1 MGSITSPRRIW
12 KGLLRGVLFALFLL
26 AGCSLSA
33 HSLNG
38 SDLPLRRWS
47 VKENGAPVQGSLL
60 FLQAGVVRIEK
71 ADHTVLS
78 VPLAELAPEDQRF
91 VRDRD
96 ARIARLNR
104 PLSGTTAGWDKERSW
119 AGPALALALLSALG
133 LWAVRTAGRPALRAV
148 VPVLLVGVIT
158 LFYGFR
164 TRNLRAAQSLTD
176 PLTVDSAFTPFKP
189 GINTFWDN
197 DYFHVESNGIPDHT
211 MMVGITNWQQ
221 QVPIPQC
228 YIGANSWSIPL
239 NPVIATTPVPVSP
252 QHFIRGAIAVAVNG
266 VPIFNP
272 YTNTG
277 VDAFLDGQ
285 LDDFGGHCGR
295 ADDYHYHIA
304 PLSLYGQTSATLPI
318 AYALDGFAV
327 FGSVEPDGSPMAALD
342 ANHGHYGTNGVYHYH
357 GTATAPYM
365 IGNMVGEV
373 TEDATLQIVPQA
385 AASPVRPFQS
395 PLPGAEII
403 GCTEN
408 GNGNGYTVVY
418 SLNGQTDSVVY
429 DWTSGGLFTF
439 THFAQGVGTTNTYN
453 GFVPCTVINSI
464 TDPAS
469 DASSW
474 SIYPVPTDETFSIS
488 PGAGVVPG
496 DIKGIEVYD
505 MHGQRVYATDRY
517 VPLVDVRSFRSG
529 AYLVRV
535 LLRSGVV
542 TRKLVVR

>member
-1 MGSITSPRRIW
+1 MALCQPCLNSLFRSV
-12 KGLLRGVLFALFLL
+12 LLGFFLL
-26 AGCSLSA
+26 ITTLLAA
-33 HSLNG
+33 HSLNDAG
-38 SDLPLRRWS
+38 LPLRQWS
-47 VKENGAPVQGSLL
+47 VQENGTPVEGSFLL
-60 FLQAGVVRIEK
+60 FKDGEVRVEK
-71 ADHTVLS
+71 GDHS
-78 VPLAELAPEDQRF
+78 VQSYPLAAFSAADQQYVIER
-91 VRDRD
+91 VG
-96 ARIARLNR
+96 RIAKRNNAL
-104 PLSGTTAGWDKERSW
+104 AGLPAAGEDRRSW
-119 AGPALALALLSALG
+119 VGPAIAMVLLLLLG
-133 LWAVRTAGRPALRAV
+133 LGVTFTTRRTAMKYV
-148 VPVLLVGVIT
+148 FPVLLVGVMT
-158 LFYGFR
+158 ALFGFR
-164 TRNLRAAQSLTD
+164 ARGLRAAQSLTD
-176 PLTVDSAFTPFKP
+176 PLVVDSAFTPFKP

-239 NPVIATTPVPVSP
+239 NPVVAATPVPVSP
-252 QHFIRGAIAVAVNG
+252 QHFIRGAIAIAVNG

-272 YTNTG
+272 FTNTG

-327 FGSVEPDGSPMAALD
+327 YGSVEPDGSPMATLD
-342 ANHGHYGTNGVYHYH
+342 GNHGHYGTNGVYHYH
-357 GTATAPYM
+357 GTPNAPYM

-373 TEDATLQIVPQA
+373 TEDATLQIIPQA
-385 AASPVRPFQS
+385 AANPVRPAQT
-395 PLPGAEII
+395 PLSGAAII
-403 GCTEN
+403 GCVPNT
-408 GNGNGYTVVY
+408 GNNGYSVSYTIG
-418 SLNGQTDSVVY
+418 GQTDSVVY

-453 GFVPCTVINSI
+453 DFVPCAIITSV

-469 DASSW
+469 DSGSW
-474 SIYPVPTDETFSIS
+474 SIYPVPADETFSII

-505 MHGQRVYATDRY
+505 RHGQRVYTTDRY
-517 VPLVDVRSFRSG
+517 MPTVDVRSFGSG
-529 AYLVRV
+529 AYLVRI
-535 LLRSGVV
+535 LLPNGVV
-542 TRKLVVR
+542 TKKLVVR